1 VIVFAAVEAGDI
13 LEVIWI
19 SVIASVFVTTTYS
32 FVVLGTARSAEARR
46 NGEGNGAF
54 VWGGVALL
62 ALLLFAAAVV
72 FGVHIMLSKG

>member
-46 NGEGNGAF
+46 NGEGTGAF

-72 FGVHIMLSKG
+72 FGVHTMLSKG